1 MNTWFNPRHK
11 CVFTHLPIRLLHTL
25 QVNWLNVVLLQLK
38 VVCGAMWLFKIQGQ
52 VTQKHVDLFRK
63 PTLHVGMFKVSFQS
77 DENKSSNLNMVHNS
91 TTTRCRKP
99 EEVTQSSL
107 SQWLLHWKLDL
118 ERQTLCMLPCPHS
131 TWDSGKRNFQ
141 KTWKSA
147 GSMPW
152 WENKQGRATPP
163 SWFYTF
169 YCL

>member
-1 MNTWFNPRHK
+1 
-11 CVFTHLPIRLLHTL
+11 
-25 QVNWLNVVLLQLK
+25 
-38 VVCGAMWLFKIQGQ
+38 
-52 VTQKHVDLFRK
+52 
-63 PTLHVGMFKVSFQS
+63 MFKVSFQS
-77 DENKSSNLNMVHNS
+77 GENKSSNLNMVHNS

-131 TWDSGKRNFQ
+131 TWDRGKRNFQ

-152 WENKQGRATPP
+152 WENIRAEPP
-163 SWFYTF
+163 LPPDSILFIAFKITYNTYRSFSSTETF
-169 YCL
+169 ENFMIYRQLSKIPTCSSFLPINDFSNQ